1 MTETPEELGRQIQE
15 AREKQAREEGRSL
28 TNGTL
33 QSKSGNMGSAMRVA
47 TDLVAALFVGGLI
60 GFGIDRWFGT
70 KPWGMV
76 IFLFIGFAAGFM
88 NIYKTQVG
96 IGSKIGFAE
105 PTDKKD

>member
-1 MTETPEELGRQIQE
+1 MTETPEELGHRIQQ

-28 TNGTL
+28 TDGQL

-47 TDLVAALFVGGLI
+47 TDLVAALFVGGLL
-60 GFGIDRWFGT
+60 GYGIDRWLGT

-88 NIYKTQVG
+88 NIYKSQMG
-96 IGSKIGFAE
+96 IGSKIGFSKPE
-105 PTDKKD
+105 DKKD